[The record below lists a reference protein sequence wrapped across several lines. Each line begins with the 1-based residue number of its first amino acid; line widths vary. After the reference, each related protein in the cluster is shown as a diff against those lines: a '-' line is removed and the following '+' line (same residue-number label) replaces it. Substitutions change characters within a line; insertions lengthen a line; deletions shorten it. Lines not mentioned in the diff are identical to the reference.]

1 MKVRDQILVLLGLP
15 VACQIVSAC
24 ILAYSVAQ
32 VDEAARKEATAK
44 KVMGLSQQT
53 IGLVGQRIIDLT
65 SQVFSPVKHYGVE
78 NETIMASLKEMEN
91 LVSDNPSAKEVVL
104 HFTANLKRFLDA
116 WEDIAKSIVP
126 GRGKMY
132 LAQLFD
138 NQEMLESLDVAYRL
152 LSEDGQKL
160 KKIYGPIAEEF
171 QPKAMKER
179 MLLRTMV
186 IGAIA
191 FNIVLV
197 VLLAVLVNQNTLSRL
212 QVLMNNIRAFSQPKA
227 KLHAL
232 SGNDELAELDK
243 AFNEMA
249 AERARLDEIRK
260 SLMAMASHDLR
271 SPLTSMSITL
281 EYILEKHSDALSPDI
296 LKRLDRMSSEAHRL
310 VRLSST
316 FLDIEKIE
324 SGRLEV
330 EMKKVTLAEVV
341 EPSIAAVRSLADV
354 GNIQIVEDFN
364 KTWTLSCDQERTIQ
378 VIVNLLSNA
387 IKFSPRNES
396 VSIKA
401 VPGSEDGL
409 LRIEIQDSGEGV
421 PESERG
427 LLFNKFSQL
436 DQPSEIKKT
445 GSGLGLYIC
454 KMLVTAQGG
463 EIGFR
468 PGDFAG
474 SCFWFELPTLSKLT

>member
-1 MKVRDQILVLLGLP
+1 MKVRDKIFILLGLP
-15 VACQIVSAC
+15 VACQIISAC
-24 ILAYSVAQ
+24 VLGYSVAQ
-32 VDEAARKEATAK
+32 VDEAATKESTAK
-44 KVMGLSQQT
+44 NVMALTQQMVGL
-53 IGLVGQRIIDLT
+53 IGQRVIDLT
-65 SQVFSPVKHYGVE
+65 SQVFSPRKHYNVE
-78 NETIMASLKEMEN
+78 NATVMASLKEIDN
-91 LVSDNPSAKEVVL
+91 LVSDNPAAREVVQR
-104 HFTANLKRFLDA
+104 FGANLQRFLDS
-116 WEDIAKSIVP
+116 WEDISKSIVP
-126 GRGKMY
+126 GKGKMF

-138 NQEMLESLDVAYRL
+138 NQEMLESLDVMYRL
-152 LSEDGQKL
+152 LTEDSQKL
-160 KKIYGPIAEEF
+160 KAIYGPIAEEF
-171 QPKAMKER
+171 QPKAIKER

-191 FNIVLV
+191 FNVILV
-197 VLLAVLVNQNTLSRL
+197 VLLAVLVNRNTLSRL
-212 QVLMNNIRAFSQPKA
+212 QVLMSNIRAFSQPKA
-227 KLHAL
+227 KLQAL
-232 SGNDELAELDK
+232 TGNDEIAELDK

-281 EYILEKHSDALSPDI
+281 EYILDKHSDSIPPDI

-330 EMKKVTLAEVV
+330 EMKKVTLSEVV
-341 EPSIAAVRSLADV
+341 EPSIAAVRSLADA
-354 GNIQIVEDFN
+354 GNISIIEDYN
-364 KTWTLSCDQERTIQ
+364 KSWNLSCDQERTIQ
-378 VIVNLLSNA
+378 VLVNLLSNA
-387 IKFSPRNES
+387 IKFSPRNNS

-401 VPGSEDGL
+401 VPGAEEGL
-409 LRIEIQDSGEGV
+409 IRVEIQDHGEGV
-421 PESERG
+421 PESERN

-463 EIGFR
+463 EIGYH
-468 PGDFAG
+468 PGDGGG
-474 SCFWFELPTLSKLT
+474 SCFWFELPTLSKVS